1 MARPL
6 NKTKLDGAPYT
17 RQPEIEAAIDAALG
31 QDLEIVCDR
40 ARLPDR
46 KASDYLPSECLV
58 HLIREAWRSGNE
70 QARDELLQLLLRRCV
85 AILNSKVSDSICT
98 AQQLREDILGD
109 FAELFAKDGS
119 SHDECELDFYEVR
132 FNQAFRAFRITRV
145 RAELDRLNST
155 GYLLDPAHPD
165 VTVDDEVLAGLSDR
179 DCTTCHPEELVFRK
193 QVHDAINALPRDE
206 REPIV
211 LCHLLG
217 LKEESEDPNER
228 TAATVCGVTGRT
240 IRNRL
245 TKAFE
250 KLSRLK
256 EDT

>member
-1 MARPL
+1 MARAL
-6 NKTKLDGAPYT
+6 KKTKLDGAPYT
-17 RQPEIEAAIDAALG
+17 RLPEIEAAIDGAL
-31 QDLEIVCDR
+31 DLDLKIVGER

-46 KASDYLPSECLV
+46 KAKNYLASECLV

-70 QARDELLQLLLRRCV
+70 QARDELLQLLLLRCV
-85 AILNSKVSDSICT
+85 AILNSKVSHSICT

-109 FAELFAKDGS
+109 FAELFAKDAS
-119 SHDECELDFYEVR
+119 SQDQRELDFYEVR
-132 FNQAFRAFRITRV
+132 FNQAFSTFRITRV

-155 GYLLDPAHPD
+155 RDLPDPACPE
-165 VTVDDEVLAGLSDR
+165 VAVDDEILARLSDR
-179 DCTTCHPEELVFRK
+179 NRTTCDAEEIVFRK
-193 QVHDAINALPRDE
+193 QVHYAINALPRDE
-206 REPIV
+206 REAIV
-211 LCHLLG
+211 LCHLMG
-217 LKEESEDPNER
+217 LKEESQDPNER
-228 TAATVCGVTGRT
+228 TAANVCGVTGRT